1 MGRKFLAILLIG
13 SWVILS
19 GFDLLEDFDLPLQT
33 AVHNSLENFPPN
45 GGPGVDLV
53 NNLIES
59 GDRTRFFHIG
69 LFGLPV
75 IDSLF
80 DLPSISKKVS
90 KIHKLHRVFL
100 I

>member
-1 MGRKFLAILLIG
+1 MRRKFLAVLLIG

-33 AVHNSLENFPPN
+33 GVHSPSENSVPN

-53 NNLIES
+53 NNLLES

-75 IDSLF
+75 LDALF
-80 DLPSISKKVS
+80 DLPPISKKVS

>member
-33 AVHNSLENFPPN
+33 AVHNPLENFPPN

-53 NNLIES
+53 NNLLES

-80 DLPSISKKVS
+80 DLRRSPKK
-90 KIHKLHRVFL
+90 FL
-100 I
+100 KFTNSTASF